1 MDISIII
8 PARYGSSRYKGKPL
22 VKLLGRE
29 MILRVADICLK
40 VVKKDKLFIATDD
53 NRIAKKVSE
62 NGFNFIMTSKRC
74 LTGTD
79 RVAEASM
86 KIRSDVYINVQGD
99 EPICNPIDLKKLIK
113 LGFSIFATS
122 GTARY
127 LTSNGIKC
135 KKINKV
141 SQGSPHIVE
150 KLNNK
155 NISLVINTTEG
166 KASISDSFSLR
177 RSSLMN
183 KIPYF
188 TTMPAANAC
197 VESIDALK
205 KFPIKVRALQDN

>member
-1 MDISIII
+1 M
-8 PARYGSSRYKGKPL
+8 
-22 VKLLGRE
+22 
-29 MILRVADICLK
+29 
-40 VVKKDKLFIATDD
+40 
-53 NRIAKKVSE
+53 
-62 NGFNFIMTSKRC
+62 
-74 LTGTD
+74 
-79 RVAEASM
+79 
-86 KIRSDVYINVQGD
+86 
-99 EPICNPIDLKKLIK
+99 
-113 LGFSIFATS
+113 GFSIFATS

-135 KKINKV
+135 KKVNKV

-166 KASISDSFSLR
+166 KESISDSFGLR
-177 RSSLMN
+177 RWSLMN
-183 KIPYF
+183 RIPYF